1 MGMGTEEDDDLY
13 EFKGSTGET
22 SLPLTAT
29 LVALA
34 GEAEKDGAGLEM
46 RGCLG

>member
-1 MGMGTEEDDDLY
+1 MGTGEDDELY
-13 EFKGSTGET
+13 GFKGSAGET
-22 SLPLTAT
+22 SLPLTAR
-29 LVALA
+29 LGALA